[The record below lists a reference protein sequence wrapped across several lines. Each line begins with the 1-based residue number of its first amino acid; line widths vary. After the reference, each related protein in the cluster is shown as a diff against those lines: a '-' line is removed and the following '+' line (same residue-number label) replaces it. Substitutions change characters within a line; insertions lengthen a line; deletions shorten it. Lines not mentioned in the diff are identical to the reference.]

1 MTDEELQA
9 EIDKV
14 RESNSRMITIEDR
27 AVEDGDITTID
38 FEGFVDGEPFE
49 GGKGEDYPLTIGSHS
64 FIDNFEEQLIG
75 KKIGEETEV
84 NVTFPE
90 QYQAKELQGKP
101 AVFKVTVKE
110 IKVKELPEVDDDFA
124 QDVSEFDTVD
134 EYKEDLKKKLLENKE
149 AALKREKEEDVVGKI
164 IENATMEIPDP
175 MVDTQVRQMVQEFA
189 QRIQSQG
196 LSLQQYMQF
205 TGMTPESLTAELKP
219 QALKRIQSRLV
230 LEAVAAAENIE
241 TSDEDLEKEL
251 EKMAEMYQMEAD
263 KLKELVGE
271 EEKKQISLDLAV
283 QKAVE
288 LVVDAAVEK

>member
-1 MTDEELQA
+1 
-9 EIDKV
+9 
-14 RESNSRMITIEDR
+14 MITIEDR

-90 QYQAKELQGKP
+90 QYQAEELQGKP